1 MNKLKVLMVDDE
13 SRMRKLVNDFLSR
26 KNYEVIE
33 AGDGEEAIDKFY
45 ADKDIAL
52 VILDVMMPKMDGW
65 EVCKQIRKDSK
76 VPIIMLTAKGEERD
90 ELQGFDCGAD
100 EYISKPF
107 SPKILTAR
115 VDALVRRAYMV
126 DGSECINI
134 GGIEIDKAAHM
145 VKIDGEEIELS
156 FKEFELLSYFV
167 ENKGIALSREKIL
180 NNVWNYDY
188 FGDAR
193 TIDTHVKKLRK
204 KMGEKGDC
212 IKTIWG
218 MGYKFEVNSTLSEK
232 FYFSDK
238 QECMLNT
245 YSKINQIMND
255 YDAGTVSESQMSD
268 SIEQLTGSAAIS
280 VIVVNSDWTTVY
292 SNINGEQ
299 DMINRLLR
307 SIFNKDVFGTSDS
320 ALQQNSNNENAPG
333 DMQNMANPDNNNPDK
348 GNSDNG
354 SPDKNNPKNKD
365 DISINMSDSG
375 IEENRDIITQTDLYT
390 LQKVYDNRLG
400 DDYYELF
407 GTLSNGDSIML
418 RMALQGIKDNVSI
431 SNTFITYV
439 GIGILIIGV
448 IAAYIFSS
456 YITKPIQQLSDIA
469 ERMSNLDFDVKYHG
483 KDKSEIGVLGN
494 SMNNMSKKLEENISQ
509 LKSANKELQRD
520 IDRKIKMEEV
530 RTEFLSN
537 VSHELKTPIALIQG
551 YAEGLKEGISDD
563 PESMDFYCD
572 VIIDEAGKMNNMV
585 KKLLTLNQIEFGN
598 EELVMERFDI
608 IELITSIVNANEL
621 RASQKGIQIEFN
633 QRDEQIDVWSDEYKI
648 EEVVTNY
655 ITNAINHCDFENRI
669 EVSVERIGDDVRV
682 HVFNTGKN
690 IPEEDIP
697 NIWQKFYK
705 VDKARTREYGGN
717 GIGLSIVKAI
727 MDSYGKG
734 FGVINKSNGVEFWF
748 DLDGK
753 AMV

>member
-1 MNKLKVLMVDDE
+1 MGRHSIK
-13 SRMRKLVNDFLSR
+13 
-26 KNYEVIE
+26 
-33 AGDGEEAIDKFY
+33 
-45 ADKDIAL
+45 
-52 VILDVMMPKMDGW
+52 
-65 EVCKQIRKDSK
+65 
-76 VPIIMLTAKGEERD
+76 
-90 ELQGFDCGAD
+90 
-100 EYISKPF
+100 
-107 SPKILTAR
+107 
-115 VDALVRRAYMV
+115 
-126 DGSECINI
+126 
-134 GGIEIDKAAHM
+134 
-145 VKIDGEEIELS
+145 VKIT
-156 FKEFELLSYFV
+156 LLLTVIITSLIV
-167 ENKGIALSREKIL
+167 LLLIL
-180 NNVWNYDY
+180 
-188 FGDAR
+188 
-193 TIDTHVKKLRK
+193 
-204 KMGEKGDC
+204 
-212 IKTIWG
+212 
-218 MGYKFEVNSTLSEK
+218 NSTLSEK

-320 ALQQNSNNENAPG
+320 APQQNSNNENAPG
-333 DMQNMANPDNNNPDK
+333 DMQDMHNPDK

-354 SPDKNNPKNKD
+354 SQDKNNPKNKD

-375 IEENRDIITQTDLYT
+375 IEENRDIMTQTDLYT

-520 IDRKIKMEEV
+520 IDRKVKMEEV

-669 EVSVERIGDDVRV
+669 EVSVERVGDDVRV

-748 DLDGK
+748 DLK
-753 AMV
+753 LWYNISIEQ